1 MDIKI
6 NDLKK
11 YLSNESEKEL
21 RNQIVELFKISKEV
35 KEYYLLK
42 LIPDSEK
49 EIMDKY
55 KKIIE
60 NEFFPERGMK
70 ILNYSVLKKAVG
82 DFQKISKN
90 PIFLAELMLFYV
102 EKGVEFT
109 NTYGDIDERF
119 YNNIGGMFEKVVD
132 FIIENDCKKI
142 FEDRCKKIMEGSID
156 IGWGFGDFISDYYYE
171 NFEF

>member
-11 YLSNESEKEL
+11 YLSNTSEKEL
-21 RNQIVELFKISKEV
+21 RDHIVELFKISKEV

-42 LIPDSEK
+42 VSPDSEK
-49 EIMDKY
+49 ELMEKY

-70 ILNYSVLKKAVG
+70 FPSYVVLKKAVG

-90 PIFLAELMLFYV
+90 PIYFAELMLIYV
-102 EKGVEFT
+102 ENGVEFT
-109 NTYGDIDERF
+109 NTYGDINETF
-119 YNNIGGMFEKVVD
+119 YNNISRMFEKAVD
-132 FIIENDCKKI
+132 FITQNALNDVFKK
-142 FEDRCKKIMEGSID
+142 RCKEIMESSEG
-156 IGWGFGDFISDYYYE
+156 IGWGFGDFISEYYYE
-171 NFEF
+171 NFEL

>member
-11 YLSNESEKEL
+11 YLSNSSEKEL

-42 LIPDSEK
+42 LSPDSEK
-49 EIMDKY
+49 ELMDKY

-70 ILNYSVLKKAVG
+70 FPSYPVLKKAVS

-90 PIFLAELMLFYV
+90 PIYVAELMLFYV

-109 NTYGDIDERF
+109 NTYGDINETF
-119 YNNIGGMFEKVVD
+119 YNNIGRMFEKAVDYVV
-132 FIIENDCKKI
+132 ENALKDI
-142 FEDRCKKIMEGSID
+142 FENRCKKIMEGSVD

>member
-6 NDLKK
+6 NDLKE

-21 RNQIVELFKISKEV
+21 RNQIVELFKISKDV

-70 ILNYSVLKKAVG
+70 ILDYSVLKNAVG

-119 YNNIGGMFEKVVD
+119 YDNIGSMFENVVD
-132 FIIENDCKKI
+132 FIIENDFKKL
-142 FEDRCKKIMEGSID
+142 FENRCKKIMEGTVY
-156 IGWGFGDFISDYYYE
+156 IGWGFGDSINEYYYE
-171 NFEF
+171 NFGF

>member
-6 NDLKK
+6 NDLKE

-21 RNQIVELFKISKEV
+21 RNQIVELFKISKDV

-42 LIPDSEK
+42 LIPDLEK

-70 ILNYSVLKKAVG
+70 ILDYSVLNLH
-82 DFQKISKN
+82 FRKI
-90 PIFLAELMLFYV
+90 IA
-102 EKGVEFT
+102 
-109 NTYGDIDERF
+109 
-119 YNNIGGMFEKVVD
+119 
-132 FIIENDCKKI
+132 
-142 FEDRCKKIMEGSID
+142 
-156 IGWGFGDFISDYYYE
+156 
-171 NFEF
+171 